1 MLTATTPFLAHQDRL
16 GPLDSR
22 IVDVE
27 SLPWRATPT
36 PGVDIKVLVQD
47 ERAGML
53 TAMFR
58 WAPGSV
64 LGLHEH
70 IEIEQS
76 FVLEG
81 EFEDDD
87 GVYTKGNFAWRPPGH
102 RHVARS
108 PKGATVLCFF
118 LKPNKF
124 LEGPLAGTELK

>member
-1 MLTATTPFLAHQDRL
+1 MLTATTPYLKNESDL

-22 IVDVE
+22 IVDVDE
-27 SLPWRATPT
+27 LPWRETAT
-36 PGVDIKVLVQD
+36 PGVEIKVLLQD
-47 ERAGML
+47 ETTGLL
-53 TAMFR
+53 TALFR

-70 IEIEQS
+70 VQIEQS
-76 FVLEG
+76 YVIEG

-87 GVYTKGNFAWRPPGH
+87 GVYKKGSFAWRPPGH

-118 LKPNKF
+118 LKPNIF
-124 LEGPLAGTELK
+124 LEGPLAGKELK

>member
-1 MLTATTPFLAHQDRL
+1 MLTATTPFLAEQDKL

-22 IVDVE
+22 LVDVE

-47 ERAGML
+47 DKTGLL
-53 TAMFR
+53 TAIFR

-64 LGLHEH
+64 LDLHEH

-76 FVLEG
+76 YVLEG

-108 PKGATVLCFF
+108 PKGAVVLCFF
-118 LKPNKF
+118 LKPNRF
-124 LEGPLAGTELK
+124 LEGPLAGQELK

>member
-1 MLTATTPFLAHQDRL
+1 MAQTPFLANQDKL

-22 IVDVE
+22 IVEVE
-27 SLPWRATPT
+27 ALPWKPT
-36 PGVDIKVLVQD
+36 PVQGID
-47 ERAGML
+47 MKILMEEKETGLL
-53 TAMFR
+53 TALFR
-58 WAPGSV
+58 WAPGTV

-76 FVLEG
+76 WVLEG

-87 GVYTKGNFAWRPPGH
+87 GIYTAGNFVWRPRGH
-102 RHVARS
+102 RHLARS

-124 LEGPLAGTELK
+124 IGGENDGQELK